1 MISVFEHPF
10 LSGLFGDRQIAELW
24 SAKQQLDCFCAF
36 ESALALAVED
46 AELVPNGSGKQAAE
60 QITRSTTDIL
70 RLAEN
75 VGKDGVPIPDFVH
88 QFKEQI
94 PQNDAVH
101 FGATSQDVMDT
112 SLSLTLQA
120 QNTCL
125 LERLDA
131 LDQEISGLKDT
142 FGTAQLMARTR
153 MQAAQPILVSDR
165 LEVWKSA
172 LQDQSMSLS
181 KMRQQVEKLQLGGA
195 VGTRSVYGSS
205 AEQIVQHMAE
215 TLNLAPCPVWHAD
228 RRALAHY
235 AGTLSGISGSC
246 GKIGQ
251 DICLMAQQG
260 VNEIALAKGGSSSA
274 MPHKSNPILA
284 ELLVTLARFNATQI
298 AGMHQALLHE
308 QERSGSA
315 WMLEWMILPQM
326 SVTTGRALSACS
338 ELLSQVRRIGD
349 IGSVDPI
356 NDTNPKT

>member
-1 MISVFEHPF
+1 MTSVFEHPF
-10 LSGLFGDRQIAELW
+10 LGSLFGDRQVAEFW
-24 SAKQQLDCFCAF
+24 SEKQQLEHYRAF
-36 ESALALAVED
+36 ECALARAVED
-46 AELVPNGSGKQAAE
+46 AGLVPEGVGKQAAE
-60 QITRSTTDIL
+60 KIAGATTDIT
-70 RLAEN
+70 RLAKN
-75 VGKDGVPIPDFVH
+75 TGRDGVPIPDFVR
-88 QFKEQI
+88 QLKEQI

-131 LDQEISGLKDT
+131 LDHEISGLKDT
-142 FGTAQLMARTR
+142 FGTAPLMARTR
-153 MQAAQPILVSDR
+153 MQAAQPILVPDR

-172 LQDQSMSLS
+172 LQNQSMSLS
-181 KMRQQVEKLQLGGA
+181 KMKQQVEKLQLGGA
-195 VGTRSVYGSS
+195 VGTRSAYGST

-228 RRALAHY
+228 RGALAHY
-235 AGTLSGISGSC
+235 AGTLSGISGAC

-260 VNEIALAKGGSSSA
+260 VDEIALANGGSSSA

-315 WMLEWMILPQM
+315 WMLELMILPQM

-349 IGSVDPI
+349 NGSVDPI